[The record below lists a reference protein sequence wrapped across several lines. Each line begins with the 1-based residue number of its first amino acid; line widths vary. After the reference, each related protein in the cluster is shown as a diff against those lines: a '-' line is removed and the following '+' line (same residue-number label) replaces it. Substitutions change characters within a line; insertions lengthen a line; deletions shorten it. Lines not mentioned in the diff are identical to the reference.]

1 MTWEWGACSSD
12 GTGLPFPNIS
22 CFSACYP
29 SDFWERGGITWC
41 HHQICAVVW
50 NIILTTGHRRRV
62 EFLLAV
68 WPASAQTERSLS
80 CTQCEMWQLPSS
92 FKTSLNGLLLSL
104 LFEELLQTAASL
116 PGVTWC
122 ADVSQLW
129 LPWQGSY
136 HQGGWGIFAMCKACK
151 TKHFPCQNSRGNGIA
166 LLQLLI
172 NQCCYVCRA

>member
-1 MTWEWGACSSD
+1 MGGLLQWWEWIALSQHKLFFCLLPFWFLGEGGNNLVSPPNMCSSVEYYSY
-12 GTGLPFPNIS
+12 NW
-22 CFSACYP
+22 AQK
-29 SDFWERGGITWC
+29 EGGISIGC
-41 HHQICAVVW
+41 
-50 NIILTTGHRRRV
+50 
-62 EFLLAV
+62 LA
-68 WPASAQTERSLS
+68 ASAQTERSLS

-92 FKTSLNGLLLSL
+92 FKTSFNGLLLSL

-166 LLQLLI
+166 LLRLLI